1 MISQHE
7 VEIPVGANKLEGI
20 LSVPENAL
28 GLVIFAHGSGSGRFS
43 PRNLEVARILNE
55 HRIATL
61 LFDLL
66 TASEEE
72 ADDRNAKHRFNISL
86 LAHRL
91 VIATRWAR
99 RQPACGDLKIGY
111 FGASTGAAAAIVAA
125 VEMPE
130 SVCAV
135 VSRGGRTDLAGLGA
149 LHELRAPTLLLIGS
163 EDHDIVRINRKSARE
178 IRGPHKV
185 ELIEGA
191 THLFEERDS
200 LQQAA
205 VEAAKWF
212 LASFPINR
220 LSESSGD
227 RARDRMA
234 SSMKAM

>member
-1 MISQHE
+1 MISHE
-7 VEIPVGANKLEGI
+7 VEIPVGAHRLEGI
-20 LSVPENAL
+20 LSIPDGAL

-43 PRNLEVARILNE
+43 PRNLHVARTLNE

-66 TASEEE
+66 TTEEE
-72 ADDRNAKHRFNISL
+72 ASDNRNAKYRFNISL

-91 VIATRWAR
+91 VIATRWVK
-99 RQPACGDLKIGY
+99 RQPQCSNLKIGY

-163 EDHDIVRINRKSARE
+163 EDHDIVRINRRSARE
-178 IRGPHKV
+178 IHGPHKV
-185 ELIEGA
+185 EIIEGA
-191 THLFEERDS
+191 THLFEEPDT
-200 LQQAA
+200 LHQVAK
-205 VEAAKWF
+205 EAAKWF
-212 LASFPINR
+212 LASFPINN
-220 LSESSGD
+220 LGEVD
-227 RARDRMA
+227 REDRMA
-234 SSMKAM
+234 SSVRNLE

>member
-7 VEIPVGANKLEGI
+7 VEIPVGAHRLEGV
-20 LSVPENAL
+20 LSLPENPL

-43 PRNLEVARILNE
+43 PRNLEVARVLND

-66 TASEEE
+66 TTGEE
-72 ADDRNAKHRFNISL
+72 AADERNARHRFNISL

-91 VIATRWAR
+91 VMATRWAR
-99 RQPACGDLKIGY
+99 RQPSCGDLKIGY

-130 SVCAV
+130 SVCSV

-191 THLFEERDS
+191 SHLFEEGDALHRV
-200 LQQAA
+200 A
-205 VEAAKWF
+205 VEAATWF

-220 LSESSGD
+220 LSETERG
-227 RARDRMA
+227 RMA
-234 SSMKAM
+234 TSMKAF

>member
-1 MISQHE
+1 MNSRE
-7 VEIPVGANKLEGI
+7 VEIPVGANRLEGI
-20 LSVPENAL
+20 LSIPDGAL

-43 PRNLEVARILNE
+43 PRNLHVARTLNE

-66 TASEEE
+66 TTEEE
-72 ADDRNAKHRFNISL
+72 ASDQRNAKYRFNISL

-91 VIATRWAR
+91 VIATRWVK
-99 RQPACGDLKIGY
+99 RQPLCTDLKIGY

-149 LHELRAPTLLLIGS
+149 LHELRAPTLLLVGS
-163 EDHDIVRINRKSARE
+163 EDHEVVRINRRSARE

-185 ELIEGA
+185 ELIDGA

-200 LQQAA
+200 LHQVAT
-205 VEAAKWF
+205 EAAKWF
-212 LASFPINR
+212 LASFPIER
-220 LSESSGD
+220 F
-227 RARDRMA
+227 RDFEATTHMA
-234 SSMKAM
+234 SSSRSLK